1 MCWRNETEAAQSTPS
16 RNSSAHLDYGKL
28 KERGIRLATI
38 DSAEMRANVSLYDAR
53 LGFDRCRACG
63 GRPSLALLLHGAAGT
78 IRPVLTSQAQSR
90 TWRFPVA
97 KSITKDAIKVG
108 VDVGRGIMVSAKGH
122 PAQIVAVAA
131 AAGVAVVAT
140 AVGYAAVTG
149 MQSLVRSIQRRK

>member
-1 MCWRNETEAAQSTPS
+1 M
-16 RNSSAHLDYGKL
+16 
-28 KERGIRLATI
+28 
-38 DSAEMRANVSLYDAR
+38 
-53 LGFDRCRACG
+53 
-63 GRPSLALLLHGAAGT
+63 
-78 IRPVLTSQAQSR
+78 
-90 TWRFPVA
+90 A